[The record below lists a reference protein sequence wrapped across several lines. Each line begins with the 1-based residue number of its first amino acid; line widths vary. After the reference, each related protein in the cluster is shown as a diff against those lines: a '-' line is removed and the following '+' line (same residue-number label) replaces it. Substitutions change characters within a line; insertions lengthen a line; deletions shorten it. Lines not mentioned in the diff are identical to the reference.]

1 MIVGYDTYHDARN
14 RKAVGAFVASINT
27 SYTRY
32 NSSVK
37 IHPANED
44 ISPSFK
50 DHMLKSLKYYLNCIL
65 DNGWI
70 LILLSILRA
79 YQTANGSY
87 PEKII
92 VYRDGV
98 GAGDIQ
104 TVLDIELE
112 GIQVDDLD

>member
-50 DHMLKSLKYYLNCIL
+50 DHMLKSLKYNLHLHFRQWTDFILKLNNQGL
-65 DNGWI
+65 SNSKW
-70 LILLSILRA
+70 LLSGK
-79 YQTANGSY
+79 N
-87 PEKII
+87 
-92 VYRDGV
+92 YR
-98 GAGDIQ
+98 
-104 TVLDIELE
+104 LP
-112 GIQVDDLD
+112 